1 MPLLLWGP
9 MLEVGVKEIDTQHR
23 KLVDLANE
31 LADAVRAGKGK
42 EVLGKTLAELVR
54 YTQTH
59 FATEEKLMDQHK
71 YPGTADHKQLHKD
84 LVKTVSDFKAKF
96 DKGDAAL
103 TDEIMN
109 FLRDW
114 LTKHIMNID
123 KALARDL
130 KQKGVA

>member
-1 MPLLLWGP
+1 MALLLWGP

-42 EVLGKTLAELVR
+42 DVAGKILNELVS
-54 YTQTH
+54 YTQSH
-59 FATEEKLMDQHK
+59 FSTEERLMTLHK
-71 YPGTADHKQLHKD
+71 YPGAAEHKQLHQD
-84 LVKTVSDFKAKF
+84 LIKTVSDFKAKF
-96 DKGDAAL
+96 LKGEATISEEL
-103 TDEIMN
+103 MS

-123 KALARDL
+123 KAFARDL
-130 KQKGVA
+130 KTKGVQ

>member
-9 MLEVGVKEIDTQHR
+9 MLEVGVKDIDNQHR

-31 LADAVRAGKGK
+31 LADALKSGHGK
-42 EVLGKTLAELVR
+42 EVLGKILTELVR

-59 FATEEKLMDQHK
+59 FTTEERLMDQHK
-71 YPGTADHKQLHKD
+71 YPAAADHKQLHKE
-84 LVKTVSDFKAKF
+84 LVKTVTDFKGKF
-96 DKGDAAL
+96 DRGDASL
-103 TDEIMN
+103 TDDLMN

-123 KALARDL
+123 KALAWDL
-130 KQKGVA
+130 KGKGVA

>member
-31 LADAVRAGKGK
+31 LADALKAGKGK
-42 EVLGKTLAELVR
+42 DVLGKILTELVR

-59 FATEEKLMDQHK
+59 FGTEERLMDLHK
-71 YPGTADHKQLHKD
+71 YPATADHKQQHKD

-103 TDEIMN
+103 TDDLMN

-114 LTKHIMNID
+114 LTKHIMNTD

-130 KQKGVA
+130 KTKGVQ

>member
-1 MPLLLWGP
+1 MALLLWGP

-31 LADAVRAGKGK
+31 LSDAQVAGKAK
-42 EVLGKTLAELVR
+42 DVLGKTLSELVR
-54 YTQTH
+54 YTVTH
-59 FATEEKLMDQHK
+59 FSTEERLMDQHK
-71 YPGTADHKQLHKD
+71 YPAAADHKQQHKD

-103 TDEIMN
+103 SLEIMH

-114 LTKHIMNID
+114 LTKHIMSTD
-123 KALARDL
+123 KAFARDL
-130 KQKGVA
+130 IQKGVK